1 MPGELESLQEQ
12 VRDSLQKVHDLVANK
27 IVEEG
32 KSSLCV
38 TFSTCFR

>member
-1 MPGELESLQEQ
+1 MSAQMPSDLEALQEQ

-32 KSSLCV
+32 KLLK
-38 TFSTCFR
+38 